1 MSDAHMLD
9 PEILAHYELGF
20 EQSRLETVGRVE
32 GVRTRELLRRLLPP
46 APAVVL
52 DVGGGAGVHA
62 LPLARDGYEVHLLD
76 AVELHVQ
83 QAVAASE
90 AQRAADGRERLA
102 SARHGD
108 ARALPWADGAAD
120 AVLLLGPLYHL
131 DGAGRAA
138 ALAEARRVLKP
149 GGLLLAA
156 AISRFAS
163 TFDGIRARALAD
175 PLFAEVCAH
184 DVATGDH
191 RNPDGRP
198 EWFTTAHF
206 HHPDE
211 LWDEVAVAGF
221 GVDGVIAVE
230 GPASFLRDEGW
241 WLDDPE
247 RRERLLEAIRRVE
260 HEPSVLGAS
269 AHLLAVGRA

>member
-1 MSDAHMLD
+1 MSDTRRLD
-9 PEILAHYELGF
+9 PEILAHYDLGL
-20 EQSRLETVGRVE
+20 EQARLEMWGRVE
-32 GVRTRELLRRLLPP
+32 GVRTRELLQRLLPAPP
-46 APAVVL
+46 ARV
-52 DVGGGAGVHA
+52 
-62 LPLARDGYEVHLLD
+62 LD
-76 AVELHVQ
+76 AVSLHVE
-83 QAVAASE
+83 QAHAAAAVQE
-90 AQRAADGRERLA
+90 AAGGETLA
-102 SARHGD
+102 SAGVGD
-108 ARALPWADGAAD
+108 ARALPWADGDAD

-131 DGAGRAA
+131 DGAGRAT
-138 ALAEARRVLKP
+138 ALAEARRVLKR

-175 PLFAEVCAH
+175 PLFAAVCAD

-211 LWDEVAVAGF
+211 LREEVAVAGF
-221 GVDGVIAVE
+221 QIDGVLAIE
-230 GPASFLRDEGW
+230 GPASFLRDEAW

-247 RRERLLEAIRRVE
+247 RRERLLEAVRRVE
-260 HEPSVLGAS
+260 REPSVLGAS

>member
-1 MSDAHMLD
+1 MSDAHRIA
-9 PEILAHYELGF
+9 PEILAHYELGL
-20 EQSRLETVGRVE
+20 EQSRLETWGQVE
-32 GVRTRELLRRLLPP
+32 RVRTRELLQRLLPAPP
-46 APAVVL
+46 ARVL
-52 DVGGGAGVHA
+52 DVGGAAGIHA
-62 LPLARDGYEVHLLD
+62 LPLVRDGYEVHLLD
-76 AVELHVQ
+76 AVPLHVE
-83 QAVAASE
+83 QAKAASAE
-90 AQRAADGRERLA
+90 QAADGGGGLA
-102 SARHGD
+102 SARVGD
-108 ARALPWADGAAD
+108 ARALPWADGEAD

-131 DGAGRAA
+131 DGDGRAA

-175 PLFAEVCAH
+175 PLFAAVCAD

-221 GVDGVIAVE
+221 AVDGVIAIE
-230 GPASFLRDEGW
+230 GPASFLSDEGW

-247 RRERLLEAIRRVE
+247 RRERLLEAVRRVE
-260 HEPSVLGAS
+260 REPSVLGAS